1 MVLRI
6 SPLRM
11 FRARMGAEREQL
23 TFGCCPSRLAPFYI
37 TLVGSNAAAGTA
49 TAGPSG

>member
-11 FRARMGAEREQL
+11 FQARPGAEREQL
-23 TFGCCPSRLAPFYI
+23 TFGFCPSRLAPFYI
-37 TLVGSNAAAGTA
+37 TLVGSNAVAGTT